1 MKAFTTFYC
10 DVFKNKINGETEH
23 TGTPISP
30 SKCLSLGWL
39 TEKIRVHLKSCEFP
53 FVARGI

>member
-1 MKAFTTFYC
+1 MKVFTFYC